1 MHAGNN
7 ALYLGLGLSTV
18 RRQAIMRKFG
28 ESMRQLSKTFSD
40 EGEQL
45 LHPDETPEDFGVS
58 LSQLRHLAEVRLPF
72 CLAHCVVVM
81 VNAF

>member
-1 MHAGNN
+1 MHTGNN
-7 ALYLGLGLSTV
+7 ALYPGLGLSTV
-18 RRQAIMRKFG
+18 AHQAIMRKFG

-45 LHPDETPEDFGVS
+45 LDPDETPEDFGVS

-72 CLAHCVVVM
+72 C
-81 VNAF
+81 

>member
-1 MHAGNN
+1 MHTGSS
-7 ALYLGLGLSTV
+7 ALYSGLGFSTV
-18 RRQAIMRKFG
+18 ARQSIMRKFG

-45 LHPDETPEDFGVS
+45 IDPNETPEDFGVS

-72 CLAHCVVVM
+72 C
-81 VNAF
+81 

>member
-1 MHAGNN
+1 
-7 ALYLGLGLSTV
+7 
-18 RRQAIMRKFG
+18 MRKFG

-45 LHPDETPEDFGVS
+45 LDPDETPEDFGVS

-72 CLAHCVVVM
+72 C
-81 VNAF
+81 

>member
-1 MHAGNN
+1 VHTGNN
-7 ALYLGLGLSTV
+7 ALYLGLGHSTV
-18 RRQAIMRKFG
+18 ARQPIMRKFG

-45 LHPDETPEDFGVS
+45 LDPDETPEDFGVS

-72 CLAHCVVVM
+72 C
-81 VNAF
+81 